1 MHNIVVFTERMIAL
15 AVYRKQ
21 LYSYLEEK
29 MSTVAPN
36 LSALIGET
44 VAARYRFI
52 VSLF

>member
-1 MHNIVVFTERMIAL
+1 MNNILIFTQRMISL
-15 AVYRKQ
+15 AEYKKQ

-44 VAARYRFI
+44 VAAR
-52 VSLF
+52 